1 MPYGSR
7 AEYTEPRDELKQMK
21 RKTRESGNFPKVG
34 RSSLETT
41 QKELEKIQQEKELNA
56 IQQRRVALDNRMTY
70 ELDMERQMAD
80 LRRARM
86 PGLRGQGARTKG
98 SSNVAE
104 EVLTG

>member
-34 RSSLETT
+34 RSSVETM
-41 QKELEKIQQEKELNA
+41 QKQLEKIQQGKELNA

-70 ELDMERQMAD
+70 ELDLERQLAD

-86 PGLRGQGARTKG
+86 PGLRGQGARMRV
-98 SSNVAE
+98 SSHVAE
-104 EVLTG
+104 EVLTC

>member
-1 MPYGSR
+1 MQ
-7 AEYTEPRDELKQMK
+7 KQ
-21 RKTRESGNFPKVG
+21 
-34 RSSLETT
+34 
-41 QKELEKIQQEKELNA
+41 LEKIQQGKELNA

-86 PGLRGQGARTKG
+86 PGLRVKG
-98 SSNVAE
+98 SSNAAE

>member
-21 RKTRESGNFPKVG
+21 RKTRESGIFPRIG
-34 RSSLETT
+34 RSSVETMQKQLERIR
-41 QKELEKIQQEKELNA
+41 QGNELNA
-56 IQQRRVALDNRMTY
+56 IQQRRVMLDNRMTY

-86 PGLRGQGARTKG
+86 PGLRGQGARVKG
-98 SSNVAE
+98 SPNVVE